1 VDWTRNN
8 LDLIGELTWTH
19 AQLAFLP
26 IVLSFVLAL
35 PLGWLA
41 NRNNVSR
48 SIVITTGSLLYTIPS
63 LPLFVI
69 LPLVLGTKVLDATN
83 LVVALTIYGVAI
95 MTRSAADALAS
106 VDAATIDASVAVG
119 FSPAARF
126 LRVELPLAGPVLL
139 AGIRVVSVSTIAL
152 VSVGVIIGSQNL
164 GFLFQNGKQRGI
176 LEEVV
181 VGILVSLLLAL
192 VFDVAIVLIGRLLMP
207 WNRKDR
213 TTHGR
218 VTVPG
223 REEPLATFEAA
234 RSVGGSG
241 GSGGSGSAPAG
252 GGDR

>member
-1 VDWTRNN
+1 MDWTRAN
-8 LDLIGELTWTH
+8 LDLIQELTWTH
-19 AQLAFLP
+19 VKLSIVP

-41 NRNNVSR
+41 NRTPWAR

-69 LPLVLGTKVLDATN
+69 LPSILGTRILDPVN

-106 VDAATIDASVAVG
+106 VDDTTIDAASAVG
-119 FSPAARF
+119 FSRTARF

-152 VSVGVIIGSQNL
+152 VSVGVIIGSANL
-164 GFLFQNGKQRGI
+164 GFLFANGKQRGI

-181 VGILVSLLLAL
+181 VGILISLALAL
-192 VFDVAIVLIGRLLMP
+192 VFDVVIVALGKLLMP
-207 WNRKDR
+207 WLR
-213 TTHGR
+213 TSKGAARTP
-218 VTVPG
+218 VAPPG
-223 REEPLATFEAA
+223 KETQLLAT
-234 RSVGGSG
+234 SPGD
-241 GSGGSGSAPAG
+241 AG
-252 GGDR
+252 GGPG

>member
-1 VDWTRNN
+1 MDWTLAN
-8 LDLIGELTWTH
+8 LDLIRDVTWTH
-19 AQLAFLP
+19 VQIAILP

-41 NRNNVSR
+41 NRTPLLR
-48 SIVITTGSLLYTIPS
+48 SIVITAGSLLYTIPS

-69 LPLVLGTKVLDATN
+69 LPLILGTRVLDATN

-106 VDAATIDASVAVG
+106 VDATTIDASVAVG

-152 VSVGVIIGSQNL
+152 VSVGVIIGSRNL
-164 GFLFQNGKQRGI
+164 GFLFANGKQRGI

-181 VGILVSLLLAL
+181 VGILISLLLAL
-192 VFDVAIVLIGRLLMP
+192 VFDVLIVLIGRLLMP
-207 WNRKDR
+207 WNRKDPTAR
-213 TTHGR
+213 SSISGFASKSQQ
-218 VTVPG
+218 
-223 REEPLATFEAA
+223 LATRA
-234 RSVGGSG
+234 VGPSRG
-241 GSGGSGSAPAG
+241 GET
-252 GGDR
+252 